1 MQMEVSTFNIVLDFV
16 LVAAAIWMVI
26 VVRGIGG
33 IVGRSLN
40 LIVAGAIVLG
50 IAHVVAT
57 FAGPDQLMIFDGPT
71 NNFVHRLIVLA
82 GFVLLV
88 FGFRQIRAIND

>member
-1 MQMEVSTFNIVLDFV
+1 MDISTVNLILDFV
-16 LVAAAIWMVI
+16 LVVASVWMVI

-33 IVGRSLN
+33 IVGRALS
-40 LIVAGAIVLG
+40 LIVLGAIVLG
-50 IAHVVAT
+50 VAHLVAT
-57 FAGPDQLMIFDGPT
+57 FAGPGQLNIFDGPT

-88 FGFRQIRAIND
+88 FGFRQIRVMKE